1 MIDDR
6 IILVVVR
13 RLIVGYTY
21 VFIITNMD
29 FRIILLVLLDIYLMF
44 SRVFCLF
51 FMVDYEKLFNLF
63 DEFLFIQD
71 KSAVFLRLSF
81 VKPYVALKSLESM
94 TAPKIIDR
102 TNIPKVIIPFLMF
115 PLKMFDQV
123 ILFYSRNAYLMNRLN
138 FCSDDASRMLWFAI
152 DMLLY

>member
-81 VKPYVALKSLESM
+81 VIPYVALKSLESM

-123 ILFYSRNAYLMNRLN
+123 ILFSSRNAYLMNRLN
-138 FCSDDASRMLWFAI
+138 FCSDDASRML
-152 DMLLY
+152 